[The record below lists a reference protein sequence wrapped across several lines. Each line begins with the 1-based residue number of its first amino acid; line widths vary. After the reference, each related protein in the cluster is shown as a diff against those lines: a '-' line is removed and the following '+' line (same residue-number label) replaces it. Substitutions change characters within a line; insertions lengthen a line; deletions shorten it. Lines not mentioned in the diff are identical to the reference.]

1 MNVNR
6 YKEAISAARSAVDD
20 MDLDDTLHAIAFTEV
35 LRVALSENKTEPRG
49 SENSGADA
57 AVDETS
63 GDFQRIA
70 DHLNIPKD
78 AAIAVFDLSTG
89 KPCLK
94 IPSHQLPNA
103 RKAATREIALA
114 LCAAYEALG
123 LDSPDTD
130 VVRQECERYDRYDSA
145 NFAITLGAMGGKL
158 TPKGPPRSKKK
169 TLIIS
174 VPGREEATS
183 VIKRWIGED
192 SES

>member
-6 YKEAISAARSAVDD
+6 YKKAISAARSAVDD
-20 MDLDDTLHAIAFTEV
+20 MDLDDTLYAIAFTEV
-35 LRVALSENKTEPRG
+35 LRVALSENKTESRG

-57 AVDETS
+57 AVDEAS

-70 DHLNIPKD
+70 DHLNITKD
-78 AAIAVFDLSTG
+78 AAAAVFDLSTG
-89 KPCLK
+89 KPCLR
-94 IPSHQLPNA
+94 ISSHQLPKA
-103 RKAATREIALA
+103 RKAATREIALV

-123 LDSPDTD
+123 LDPPDTD

-145 NFAITLGAMGGKL
+145 NFASTLGAMGGRL

-174 VPGREEATS
+174 VPGREEAAT
-183 VIKRWIGED
+183 VLQRWAGEGD
-192 SES
+192 RS